1 MNFEVFSKRS
11 NSFKVRE
18 DDFGC
23 YPKVFFGYEYVL
35 TAGCRMCVCMCIY
48 IYTHNF
54 LNTISVYHR
63 DIFNHEASISCRSEI
78 FDSAF
83 FLYENR
89 VVRYPFLLLNNC
101 RCHGTLVVGYSGVGP
116 NKLALEVNGWSR
128 CISY

>member
-1 MNFEVFSKRS
+1 MHV
-11 NSFKVRE
+11 
-18 DDFGC
+18 
-23 YPKVFFGYEYVL
+23 Y
-35 TAGCRMCVCMCIY
+35 IY